1 MIFGWRGWLTLCKEL
16 CDRLFVAAMLVY
28 FTAGVDVNQIKL
40 LLDASLNVQ
49 QFLVATLLSFTLS
62 VPSVLAF

>member
-1 MIFGWRGWLTLCKEL
+1 
-16 CDRLFVAAMLVY
+16 MLVY